1 MNSSA
6 TPTKSLLCS
15 HAPMSKTITLIIQN
29 APYHADNKAWHALRF
44 AGAALTEDMTVR
56 VHLLDNG
63 VNVGRRGHVVPV
75 GAADLESLLSELM
88 EFGLQ
93 VRACGMALDGCG
105 IIDGELIRG
114 IERGSMKALAQWV
127 KESDAVLTF

>member
-1 MNSSA
+1 M
-6 TPTKSLLCS
+6 
-15 HAPMSKTITLIIQN
+15 
-29 APYHADNKAWHALRF
+29 RF

-56 VHLLDNG
+56 VHLLDDG